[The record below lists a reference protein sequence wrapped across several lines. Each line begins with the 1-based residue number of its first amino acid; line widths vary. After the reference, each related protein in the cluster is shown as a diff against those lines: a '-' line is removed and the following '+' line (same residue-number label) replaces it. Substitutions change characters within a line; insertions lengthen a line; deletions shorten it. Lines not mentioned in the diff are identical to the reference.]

1 MIEGKLVNLRAPE
14 MADLERNTR
23 WINDRE
29 VTRYLSIR
37 YEMSQAAEEGWMR
50 DLTSK
55 PMSYE
60 RPFFAVETKEG
71 VHIGNVNLFAVV
83 PEDRKCELGIMI
95 GDKTC
100 WSKGYGTDALRTI
113 LGFAFGEMNLNRVQL
128 HVFEFNERAQ
138 AAYRK
143 AGFVEEGRRRQ
154 AHYAEGGYH
163 DAIVMSVLRSEWRDG
178 STPTEAAR

>member
-1 MIEGKLVNLRAPE
+1 MIEGTLVNLRAPE
-14 MADLERNTR
+14 MGDLERNTR

-29 VTRYLSIR
+29 VTRFLSVR
-37 YEMSQAAEEGWMR
+37 YELSSAAEEGWLR
-50 DLTSK
+50 ELASK

-60 RPFFAVETKEG
+60 RPFFAIATKDD

-95 GDKTC
+95 GEKAY
-100 WSKGYGTDALRTI
+100 WSQGYGTDALRTI
-113 LGFAFGEMNLNRVQL
+113 VRFAFEEMNLNRVQL
-128 HVFEFNERAQ
+128 HVFAYNDRAF

-154 AHYAEGGYH
+154 AHYADGAYH
-163 DAIVMSVLRSEWRDG
+163 DAIVMSVLRDEWQ
-178 STPTEAAR
+178 P